1 MARYWIDR
9 DPHGIAIELTEVA
22 GRQEDLLDAFE
33 QCQSGHCTCPTDEYK
48 KMAGMDVASTDD
60 EIVLRLAA
68 KPGARFDVAEISACL
83 DYTVSKIE
91 RA

>member
-1 MARYWIDR
+1 MAPYRIER
-9 DPHGIAIELTEVA
+9 DPQGIAIELTGVA
-22 GRQEDLLDAFE
+22 GRQEELLDAFE
-33 QCQSGHCTCPTDEYK
+33 QSQSGHCTCPTDEYK
-48 KMAGMDVASTDD
+48 KMAGMDVASTHD

-68 KPGARFDVAEISACL
+68 KPAARLDADEISTCL

>member
-1 MARYWIDR
+1 MEQG
-9 DPHGIAIELTEVA
+9 PQGIAIELTDIA
-22 GRQEDLLDAFE
+22 GRQEELLAVFE
-33 QCQSGHCTCPTDEYK
+33 ECQSGHCTCPTDEYQ
-48 KMAGMDVASTDD
+48 KMTGMDVASMDD

-68 KPGARFDVAEISACL
+68 KPGARFDVDEISACL